1 MKKIA
6 SISAAAMLL
15 LSMNA
20 ATAADWG
27 SYDPST
33 QLNRD
38 REEMERHRVWEQI
51 REQEDNRKAEVEDDR
66 EKGEQAESNMTFEL
80 TKVVFD
86 QSEILTQEELS
97 AITADY
103 IGKSVTLKDL
113 YAITERVNQLY
124 AEKGYLT
131 CRAFLTE
138 QRIVNGVVKITLLE
152 GRTGKVT
159 VTGNKHTRESF
170 IRNSFPLKEG
180 EISNTQQLN
189 RRLQLFNR
197 TSDAPLRLVMK
208 AGEKPGT
215 TDYELIIYE
224 PNNQSVTLYTDNNGS
239 EVSGRWRGGIFY
251 RYRSLTGRRDAL
263 NLTYLHGKGL
273 NAFSVGYSMPLN
285 HRGMKLD
292 FDYSTNANE
301 TIKGDLKPLGVK
313 GHASAFNL
321 TWRLPFTVDAFR
333 RYETG
338 LQYTH
343 QKSTTDLGTKLDERF
358 VWTDDKIHR
367 VTPYV
372 SFLHN
377 GRDSVLYHKH
387 SVAFAHRKDAYNEK
401 NNATIYQLNL
411 IYQKR
416 FGGGQILQSRI
427 DAQYSNSQNLSSSD
441 RFYIG
446 GANSVRGYEESF
458 LGGER
463 GFSASL
469 EYQLPLDKQSNFML
483 LAFVDGGKV
492 SGSTVIDGDDKLL
505 STGVG
510 VTASIKNFSASLT
523 VGFPLKKHF
532 ESQDTDSCRTHFQ
545 ASLTF

>member
-1 MKKIA
+1 MMSNCSFHRKCGLNACGNCVRVNEITLELSKVKKIA
-6 SISAAAMLL
+6 SISAAAMFL

-20 ATAADWG
+20 VSAADLG

-38 REEMERHRVWEQI
+38 REEMERQRVWEQI

-66 EKGEQAESNMTFEL
+66 EKSEQAESNMTFEL

-86 QSEILTQEELS
+86 KSEILTQEELS

-113 YAITERVNQLY
+113 YTITERVNQLY

-224 PNNQSVTLYTDNNGS
+224 PNNQSVTLFTDNNGS

-321 TWRLPFTVDAFR
+321 TWRLPFTVDSFR
-333 RYETG
+333 RYETFPSC
-338 LQYTH
+338 TTAEIRSCTT
-343 QKSTTDLGTKLDERF
+343 STR
-358 VWTDDKIHR
+358 
-367 VTPYV
+367 
-372 SFLHN
+372 
-377 GRDSVLYHKH
+377 
-387 SVAFAHRKDAYNEK
+387 
-401 NNATIYQLNL
+401 
-411 IYQKR
+411 
-416 FGGGQILQSRI
+416 
-427 DAQYSNSQNLSSSD
+427 
-441 RFYIG
+441 
-446 GANSVRGYEESF
+446 
-458 LGGER
+458 
-463 GFSASL
+463 
-469 EYQLPLDKQSNFML
+469 
-483 LAFVDGGKV
+483 
-492 SGSTVIDGDDKLL
+492 
-505 STGVG
+505 
-510 VTASIKNFSASLT
+510 
-523 VGFPLKKHF
+523 
-532 ESQDTDSCRTHFQ
+532 
-545 ASLTF
+545 

>member
-1 MKKIA
+1 MNA
-6 SISAAAMLL
+6 VSAADA
-15 LSMNA
+15 
-20 ATAADWG
+20 G

-38 REEMERHRVWEQI
+38 RQEMERQRMWEQI
-51 REQEDNRKAEVEDDR
+51 RESEENRKAEVEDER
-66 EKGEQAESNMTFEL
+66 ESDKQVDSDLTFEL
-80 TKVVFD
+80 TEVLFSN
-86 QSEILTQEELS
+86 SEILTPEELS

-103 IGKSVTLKDL
+103 VGKAVTVKEL
-113 YAITERVNQLY
+113 YAIVNRINQLY
-124 AEKGYLT
+124 VDKGFLT

-138 QRIVNGVVKITLLE
+138 QRIVNGVVKITLVE

-159 VTGNKHTRESF
+159 VSGNKHTRESF

-197 TSDAPLRLVMK
+197 TSDAPLRVVMK
-208 AGEKPGT
+208 AGEKAGT

-224 PNNQSVTLYTDNNGS
+224 PNNQTLTLYADNNGS
-239 EVSGRWRGGIFY
+239 EVNGRWREGIFY

-263 NLTYLHGKGL
+263 NLTYMRGKGL
-273 NAFSVGYSMPLN
+273 DSFSVGYSMPLN

-321 TWRLPFTVDAFR
+321 TWRLPFTVDTFR
-333 RYETG
+333 RYEAG

-343 QKSTTDLGTKLDERF
+343 QKSTTDLGTKLEERF
-358 VWTDDKIHR
+358 VWTDDKINR

-372 SFLHN
+372 SFLHS
-377 GRDSVLYHKH
+377 GKDSILYHKH
-387 SVAFAHRKDAYNEK
+387 SIAFARRKDAVNEK
-401 NNATIYQLNL
+401 NNDTIYQLNL
-411 IYQKR
+411 LYQKQ
-416 FGGGQILQSRI
+416 FGGGQVLQGRI
-427 DAQYSNSQNLSSSD
+427 DAQYSNGKNLSSSD

-458 LGGER
+458 FGGER
-463 GFSASL
+463 GFTASL
-469 EYQLPLDKQSNFML
+469 EYQLPLDKNRNFML
-483 LAFVDGGKV
+483 FAFVDGGKV
-492 SGSTVIDGDDKLL
+492 SGSTVVSGEDKLL
-505 STGVG
+505 STGIG
-510 VTASIKNFSASLT
+510 VTVGIKNFFASLT
-523 VGFPLKKHF
+523 VGFPLKRHF
-532 ESQDTDSCRTHFQ
+532 ETQRTDRCRTHFQ

>member
-1 MKKIA
+1 MNINA
-6 SISAAAMLL
+6 VSAADL
-15 LSMNA
+15 
-20 ATAADWG
+20 G

-33 QLNRD
+33 QLNRN
-38 REEMERHRVWEQI
+38 REEMERQRVWEQI
-51 REQEDNRKAEVEDDR
+51 REREENRKAEVEDDR
-66 EKGEQAESNMTFEL
+66 EADKQADSSVTFEL
-80 TKVVFD
+80 TEVLFD
-86 QSEILTQEELS
+86 DSEILTPEELS

-103 IGKSVTLKDL
+103 IGKAVTVKDL
-113 YAITERVNQLY
+113 YAIVNQVNQLY
-124 AEKGYLT
+124 ADKGFLT

-138 QRIVNGVVKITLLE
+138 QRIVNGVVKITLVE

-159 VTGNKHTRESF
+159 VSGNKHTRESF

-197 TSDAPLRLVMK
+197 TNDAPLRVVMK
-208 AGEKPGT
+208 AGEKAGT

-224 PNNQSVTLYTDNNGS
+224 PQNQALTLYTDNNGS
-239 EVSGRWRGGIFY
+239 EANGRWRAGIFY
-251 RYRSLTGRRDAL
+251 RYKSLTERRDAL
-263 NLTYLHGKGL
+263 NLAYLRGKGL
-273 NAFSVGYSMPLN
+273 DSFSVGYSMPLN
-285 HRGMKLD
+285 HHGMKLD

-301 TIKGDLKPLGVK
+301 TIKGELKSLGVK

-321 TWRLPFTVDAFR
+321 TWRLPFTVDPFR
-333 RYETG
+333 RYEAG

-358 VWTDDKIHR
+358 VWTDDKINR

-372 SFLHN
+372 SFMHN
-377 GRDSVLYHKH
+377 GKDSVLYHKH
-387 SVAFAHRKDAYNEK
+387 SVAFSRRKDAVDEK
-401 NNATIYQLNL
+401 INATIYQLNL
-411 IYQKR
+411 IYQKQ

-427 DAQYSNSQNLSSSD
+427 DAQYSNDKNLSSSD

-446 GANSVRGYEESF
+446 GANSVRGYEENF
-458 LGGER
+458 FGGER

-469 EYQLPLDKQSNFML
+469 EYQLPLEKRKNFML

-492 SGSTVIDGDDKLL
+492 SGSTVVSGDDKLL
-505 STGVG
+505 STGIG
-510 VTASIKNFSASLT
+510 LMANIKNFSASLI

-532 ESQDTDSCRTHFQ
+532 ESEKPDSCRTHFQ
-545 ASLTF
+545 ASLNF